1 MISKRPVDRGVFLW
15 GRQMNK
21 ATKDVHLIES
31 CITSEQIWQGRLLD
45 VRRDRVRLPDGSEG
59 VREYV
64 MHPGAVV
71 IIPVLPTGKLIF
83 ERQYRYPVSRVMLE
97 LPAGKIDPNEA
108 PLLTAK
114 RELMEEAGYTAEEW
128 SHLGTMH
135 PTIGYANERIEIF
148 MARGLVSLGQNQL
161 DEGEFLELLELTLD
175 EAMDA
180 VRQGDLTDGKT
191 LSALLWAEK
200 VLTGQWV

>member
-1 MISKRPVDRGVFLW
+1 M
-15 GRQMNK
+15 GRQMSQTNK
-21 ATKDVHLIES
+21 DTHLIES
-31 CITSEQIWQGRLLD
+31 CINSEQIWQGRLLD

-71 IIPVLPTGKLIF
+71 IIPVLPNGKLIF
-83 ERQYRYPVSRVMLE
+83 ERQYRYPVGRVMLE

-114 RELMEEAGYTAEEW
+114 RELVEEAGYSADDWT
-128 SHLGTMH
+128 HLGTMH

-148 MARGLVSLGQNQL
+148 MARGLRSLGQNQL
-161 DEGEFLELLELTLD
+161 DEGEFLELLELSLD
-175 EAMDA
+175 DAMEA
-180 VRQGDLTDGKT
+180 VRKGELTDGKT

>member
-1 MISKRPVDRGVFLW
+1 MNIPMNDDHLVETCIS
-15 GRQMNK
+15 
-21 ATKDVHLIES
+21 
-31 CITSEQIWQGRLLD
+31 SEQIWKGKLLD
-45 VRRDRVRLPDGSEG
+45 VRRDVVCLPDGSEG

-64 MHPGAVV
+64 THPGAVV
-71 IIPVLPTGKLIF
+71 IIPVLPNGKLIF
-83 ERQYRYPVSRVMLE
+83 ERQYRYPVGRVMLE
-97 LPAGKIDPNEA
+97 LPAGKIDPNEP

-114 RELMEEAGYTAEEW
+114 RELIEEAGYTASDW
-128 SHLGTMH
+128 QHLGTMH

-148 MARGLVSLGQNQL
+148 MARDLTALGQNQL
-161 DEGEFLELLELTLD
+161 DEGEFLELLELSLD

-200 VLTGQWV
+200 ILTGQWV

>member
-1 MISKRPVDRGVFLW
+1 
-15 GRQMNK
+15 MNN
-21 ATKDVHLIES
+21 TIKDVHLIES
-31 CITSEQIWQGRLLD
+31 CINSEQMWQGRLLD

-71 IIPVLPTGKLIF
+71 IIPVLPSGKLIF
-83 ERQYRYPVSRVMLE
+83 ERQYRYPVGRVMLE

-114 RELMEEAGYTAEEW
+114 RELMEEAGYSADNW

-148 MARGLVSLGQNQL
+148 MARGLISLGQNHL
-161 DEGEFLELLELTLD
+161 DEGEFLELLELSLD
-175 EAMDA
+175 EAMEA
-180 VRQGDLTDGKT
+180 VRLGELTDGKT

-200 VLTGQWV
+200 ILTGLWR

>member
-1 MISKRPVDRGVFLW
+1 MSKTTQD
-15 GRQMNK
+15 
-21 ATKDVHLIES
+21 AHLIES
-31 CITSEQIWQGRLLD
+31 CITSEQIWKGRLLD

-71 IIPVLPTGKLIF
+71 IIPVLPNGKLIF
-83 ERQYRYPVSRVMLE
+83 ERQYRYPVGRVMLE

-114 RELMEEAGYTAEEW
+114 RELKEEAGYTADDW
-128 SHLGTMH
+128 FHLGTMH

-148 MARGLVSLGQNQL
+148 MARGLISLGQNQL

-175 EAMDA
+175 EAMNA

-191 LSALLWAEK
+191 LSALLWADK
-200 VLTGQWV
+200 VLSGQWV

>member
-1 MISKRPVDRGVFLW
+1 MS
-15 GRQMNK
+15 Q
-21 ATKDVHLIES
+21 ATQDAHLIES

-64 MHPGAVV
+64 KHPGAVV
-71 IIPVLPTGKLIF
+71 IIPVLPNGKLIF
-83 ERQYRYPVSRVMLE
+83 ERQYRYPVGRVMLE

-108 PLLTAK
+108 PLFTAK
-114 RELMEEAGYTAEEW
+114 RELLEETGYSADDWT
-128 SHLGTMH
+128 HLGTMH

-148 MARGLVSLGQNQL
+148 MARGLISLGQNQL
-161 DEGEFLELLELTLD
+161 DEGEFLELLELSLD
-175 EAMDA
+175 EAMEA
-180 VRQGDLTDGKT
+180 VRQGELTDGKT

-200 VLTGQWV
+200 VLSGQWG